1 MFNSQ
6 CNILNIICIFLVFTC
21 LAFKIYFDTDG
32 VFFMSDKA
40 QYISFRLGTKVLK
53 FNKKIFKYSL
63 ILIVAIFILFPYMNF
78 TMPTHFLTNL

>member
-1 MFNSQ
+1 
-6 CNILNIICIFLVFTC
+6 
-21 LAFKIYFDTDG
+21 
-32 VFFMSDKA
+32 MSDKP

-53 FNKKIFKYSL
+53 LNKKIFKYSL